1 MSRQSKRIVI
11 VFGDGSFNMSSKGT
25 LSCNTRNIRKKLLE
39 KSKMFGCFTQR
50 DIDNGVHPDLL
61 GERRLV
67 VLDIDEFKTSKNIN
81 SPELDVDHEVVLA
94 KQVRGIHA
102 VVVEN
107 GMCCVCVMCC
117 INNV

>member
-1 MSRQSKRIVI
+1 
-11 VFGDGSFNMSSKGT
+11 
-25 LSCNTRNIRKKLLE
+25 
-39 KSKMFGCFTQR
+39 MFGCFTQR

-67 VLDIDEFKTSKNIN
+67 VLDIDEFRTSKNIN

-107 GMCCVCVMCC
+107 GMFCVCVFVVLT
-117 INNV
+117 INRTLYCMESRHQCLS

>member
-1 MSRQSKRIVI
+1 MVLYLALPCK
-11 VFGDGSFNMSSKGT
+11 
-25 LSCNTRNIRKKLLE
+25 TRDIRKKLLE

-50 DIDNGVHPDLL
+50 DIDNGVHEDLL

-67 VLDIDEFKTSKNIN
+67 VLDIDEFRTSKNIN

-107 GMCCVCVMCC
+107 GMCLCS
-117 INNV
+117 INSSILRTIYCMEPRHQCLS